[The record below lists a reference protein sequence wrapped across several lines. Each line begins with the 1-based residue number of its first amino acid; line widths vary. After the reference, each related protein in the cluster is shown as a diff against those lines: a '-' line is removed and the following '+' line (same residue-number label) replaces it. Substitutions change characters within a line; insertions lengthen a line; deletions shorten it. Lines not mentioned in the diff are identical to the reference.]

1 MSGSKLTLSGQDD
14 KSHSHYLFSDHG
26 REQIDNKLPPSI
38 GLFSPKV
45 LSTQGS
51 HDGQI
56 PAPFDVMRP
65 YVNIA
70 GLNNLSHQGLAQ
82 PDGVKVRYGSVP
94 TIQLEDGLEEVKEED
109 GSVKRSLPKLP
120 EF

>member
-1 MSGSKLTLSGQDD
+1 
-14 KSHSHYLFSDHG
+14 
-26 REQIDNKLPPSI
+26 
-38 GLFSPKV
+38 
-45 LSTQGS
+45 
-51 HDGQI
+51 
-56 PAPFDVMRP
+56 MRP
-65 YVNIA
+65 YVNIT

-120 EF
+120 EFQVEEQHAEVVIEDLDQPDDIEENKSDVQPIFLTGF